1 MSRRNKKIKL
11 VAFDLDGVL
20 VDSKGS
26 WREVHEALGTVRK
39 AEPHER
45 LFYDGKISFDE
56 WADLDTRLWAGTPIG
71 RIKEILYEIRPMRG
85 ITYTL
90 SRLRKEYKLVI
101 ISGGLQILA
110 DKIKDDHK
118 MHHAVGNEIL
128 TNKGKVC
135 GIKKVVGF
143 GDKDKFLKKFA
154 EEEGIT
160 TDECAAVGDYL
171 NDIPM
176 FKEAGLAIA
185 FNPKHADIV
194 DHVDEIVYGKN
205 LIKILE
211 FL

>member
-1 MSRRNKKIKL
+1 MSKQKKIKL

-26 WREVHEALGTVRK
+26 WREVHEALGTQK
-39 AEPHER
+39 LAEPHEK

-56 WADLDTRLWAGTPIG
+56 WAELDTKLWAGTEIE

-90 SRLRKEYKLVI
+90 NKLEKNYKLAI

-110 DKIKDDHK
+110 DKIKDDYK
-118 MHHAVGNEIL
+118 MHYAVGNEIL
-128 TNKGKVC
+128 TNNGKVS
-135 GIKKVVGF
+135 GIKQVVGF
-143 GDKDKFLKKFA
+143 KDKGKFLKKFA
-154 EEEGIT
+154 EEEGIA

-176 FKEAGLAIA
+176 FKEAGFSVA
-185 FNPKHADIV
+185 FNPKHVDIV
-194 DHVDEIVYGKN
+194 DYVDEIVYGKN

>member
-1 MSRRNKKIKL
+1 MSKQKIKL

-26 WREVHEALGTVRK
+26 WREVHEALGTVK
-39 AEPHER
+39 QAEPHER
-45 LFYDGKISFDE
+45 LFYEGKISFDD
-56 WADLDTRLWAGTPIG
+56 WAELDTKLWAGTDIEK
-71 RIKEILYEIRPMRG
+71 IKEILYEIRPMRG

-90 SRLRKEYKLVI
+90 NKLRKNYKLAI

-110 DKIKDDHK
+110 DKIKNDYG

-128 TNKGKVC
+128 TNGGKVC
-135 GIKKVVGF
+135 GIKQVVGF
-143 GDKDKFLKKFA
+143 KDKSEFLRKFA
-154 EEEGIT
+154 KEEGIT
-160 TDECAAVGDYL
+160 TDACAAVGDYI

-176 FKEAGLAIA
+176 FKEAGLSIA
-185 FNPKHADIV
+185 FNPKHADVV
-194 DHVDEIVYGKN
+194 DHVDEIVYEKN

>member
-1 MSRRNKKIKL
+1 MSKQNIKL

-26 WREVHEALGTVRK
+26 WREVHEALGTVK
-39 AEPHER
+39 QAEPHEK
-45 LFYDGKISFDE
+45 LFYQGKISFDK
-56 WADLDTRLWAGTPIG
+56 WAKLDTKLWAGTNIE
-71 RIKEILYEIRPMRG
+71 RVKEILYEIRPMRG

-90 SRLRKEYKLVI
+90 NELRKNYKLVI

-110 DKIKDDHK
+110 DKIKDDYE

-128 TNKGKVC
+128 TNNGGKVS
-135 GIKKVVGF
+135 GIKQVVGF
-143 GDKDKFLKKFA
+143 KDKGKFLKNFA
-154 EEEGIT
+154 KKEGIT

-176 FKEAGLAIA
+176 FKEAGFSIG
-185 FNPKHADIV
+185 FNPKHHEIV
-194 DHVDEIVYGKN
+194 DYVDEIVYGKN